1 MDKSFVMKSAPSI
14 GGTERRLKVAVLS
27 FCWLVVGACASVLA
41 LGTLDDLPWLDILL
55 KPLQAHVGSEKAL
68 YSPLAYFCLLSLVFV
83 LERRIPAREQAPIS
97 VGFMYDS
104 LWYFATIIFRIGFI
118 GLYTSLL
125 SRFYQQYLSFLTLES
140 IASWSVPSRF
150 ILALLVVDF
159 LRWLSHL
166 IRHKVPLFW
175 QFHAV
180 HHSQSQMNLF
190 TDARV
195 HPVDTMISST
205 IRFIPFLMLG
215 NELPVILA
223 WAIFQT
229 IYPKFYHA
237 NVRLNLGPLR
247 YILVTPQSHRIHHGQ
262 EAQYRDKNF
271 GFTFSIWDRIF
282 GTHYRDD
289 FDYPATG
296 VSDPNFPHENTAD
309 PRSLM
314 VTFVRQLIYPFQQV
328 FQRASGR

>member
-1 MDKSFVMKSAPSI
+1 MGNSLEPQITSSI
-14 GGTERRLKVAVLS
+14 EGTERRLKVAVLS
-27 FCWLVVGACASVLA
+27 FFWLLVGACASVLA
-41 LGTLDDLPWLDILL
+41 LGTLDDLPWLAFLL
-55 KPLQAHVGSEKAL
+55 KPLQAHVQSETAL
-68 YSPLAYFCLLSLVFV
+68 YSPLAYFCLLSLVFL
-83 LERRIPAREQAPIS
+83 LERRVPARQQAPVS
-97 VGFMYDS
+97 VGFIYDS

-118 GLYTSLL
+118 GLYTALL
-125 SRFYQQYLSFLTLES
+125 ERFYQQYLSFLTLES
-140 IASWSVPSRF
+140 IATWSAPSRF
-150 ILALLVVDF
+150 FLALLVADF

-180 HHSQSQMNLF
+180 HHSQSEMNLF

-195 HPVDTMISST
+195 HPVDRMISST
-205 IRFIPFLMLG
+205 LRFIPFLMLG

-247 YILVTPQSHRIHHGQ
+247 YILVTPQSHRIHHAH

-271 GFTFSIWDRIF
+271 GFAFSIWDRIF

-289 FDYPATG
+289 FDYPPTG

-309 PRSLM
+309 PRSLII
-314 VTFVRQLIYPFQQV
+314 TFLRQLIYPFQQV
-328 FQRASGR
+328 FRRAPGR